1 MFRCLPIFLAAVV
14 CGAVTIEQ
22 HHPHDFDFRAP
33 VDGNPFDVEL
43 TGEFRGPVGEVLRIP
58 GFYDGDG
65 VWKIRFSPPRVGS
78 WSLRTASPHAA
89 LNGQVEAGIRCTP
102 NTNPNIHGGL
112 RVDPADP
119 YHFVWEDG
127 ARYFLM
133 GYECDWLWAIGMRDP
148 ERREMRR
155 FADQLAAR
163 GFNHLIL
170 NVYAHDTTW
179 NTGRQNQWD
188 YGPPELFPWEGTNEQ
203 PDHSRLRPEFF
214 RAYDRVIEYLRDKGI
229 VAHLMIKVYN
239 KLVNWPPPG
248 SRDEERWF
256 RYIASRY
263 QAYSNVVWDF
273 SKEAYYEKDNELQ
286 KKLIDLVRSVDAYHR
301 LTTVH
306 DDDAYDWDPVLSA
319 NLDFRSDQQHSHWA
333 EMVAFDRAVRKRPVV
348 NVEFGYERGVENLPT
363 YRVMQDWQEV
373 LRRAWLIY
381 LAGGYGVYYY
391 SNTAWDLIKPEP
403 EPPGYAR
410 FQLLKETL
418 SALPYWRMEP
428 ENRLAV
434 EGPCLALEGEAYACY
449 AEGKR
454 ITVNLSRMAPG
465 STAEWIDTWTGA
477 KQSAAIGRP
486 GVQTI
491 EKPKD
496 FGEAPGLLVVRRAQ
510 GAR

>member
-1 MFRCLPIFLAAVV
+1 MFRCLPIFLAAVAS
-14 CGAVTIEQ
+14 AVTIEQ
-22 HHPHDFDFRAP
+22 HHTHDFAFRAQ
-33 VDGNPFDVEL
+33 VENNPFDVEL
-43 TGEFRGPVGEVLRIP
+43 TGEFRGPDGALLRIP
-58 GFYDGDG
+58 GFHDGGG
-65 VWKIRFSPPRVGS
+65 VWKIRFSPTRTGS
-78 WSLRTASPHAA
+78 WSLRTVSPVAA
-89 LNGQVEAGIRCTP
+89 LNGRTEAGIRCTP
-102 NTNPNIHGGL
+102 NTNPDIHGAL
-112 RVDPADP
+112 RVDPAHP

-148 ERREMRR
+148 DRGDMRR
-155 FADQLAAR
+155 FVDQLASR
-163 GFNHLIL
+163 GFNHVIL

-179 NTGRQNQWD
+179 NTGRRNQWD

-203 PDHSRLRPEFF
+203 PDHSRLNPEFF

-248 SRDEERWF
+248 SRGEERWF
-256 RYIASRY
+256 RYIAARY
-263 QAYSNVVWDF
+263 QACSNVVWDF
-273 SKEAYYEKDNELQ
+273 SKEAYYEKDNALQ
-286 KKLIDLVRSVDAYHR
+286 KKLIDLVRATDAYHR
-301 LTTVH
+301 PTTVH
-306 DDDAYDWDPVLSA
+306 DHDAYDWDPVLNA
-319 NLDFRSDQQHSHWA
+319 NLDFRSDQQHSQWA

-348 NVEFGYERGVENLPT
+348 NVEFGYERGVEDLPT
-363 YRVMQDWQEV
+363 YRVMQDWPEV

-428 ENRLAV
+428 ANRLAV
-434 EGPCLALEGEAYACY
+434 EGPCLAQEGEAYACY

-454 ITVNLSRMAPG
+454 ITVNLTGMAPS
-465 STAEWIDTWTGA
+465 STAEWIDTWTGV
-477 KQSAAIGRP
+477 KRSAVIDRP
-486 GVQTI
+486 GVHAI